1 MTYVLQVKASQVEGF
16 LERSFPFLLLSLLL
30 LTSLMHKKKKHK
42 KKKKRKKK
50 AVSSSVEIL
59 IGGL

>member
-30 LTSLMHKKKKHK
+30 LMSLMHTASQ
-42 KKKKRKKK
+42 K